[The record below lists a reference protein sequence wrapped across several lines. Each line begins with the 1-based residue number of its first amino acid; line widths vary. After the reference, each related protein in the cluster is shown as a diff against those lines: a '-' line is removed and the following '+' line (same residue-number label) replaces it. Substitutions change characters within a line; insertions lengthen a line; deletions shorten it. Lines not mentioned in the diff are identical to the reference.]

1 MRDLACERVWRG
13 VDWSELGVAGA
24 GHPGHAGPHGA
35 GEGDSVDTGVDIIL
49 SRHPPGHH
57 VVRAELVRAR
67 LRRARRVGGPG
78 GGAVRPG
85 LGAGLARRAAQTGR
99 SVQILLEN
107 ILYYC

>member
-1 MRDLACERVWRG
+1 MMICVILPVSGSGVVWTGLNSALLVPDTPDTLDRM
-13 VDWSELGVAGA
+13 VLGGGQC
-24 GHPGHAGPHGA
+24 GHWRRYY
-35 GEGDSVDTGVDIIL
+35 
-49 SRHPPGHH
+49 SRYPPGHH

-107 ILYYC
+107 I